1 MNDGL
6 LADIFRAA
14 GAFSILLLLA
24 WGAYLLIPVISSRF
38 RHEIQASR
46 GDIIRLEAVI
56 DSRDR
61 QMDRLDAEIAELRDR
76 ARLDRQQCDEQIA
89 RWVQQTIELRHQ
101 LAEAFV
107 TIDELRR
114 QLADVTPPHGTP
126 HIGPVGW

>member
-1 MNDGL
+1 MGAGVDDVL
-6 LADIFRAA
+6 LGNIFRAA

-24 WGAYLLIPVISSRF
+24 WGAYLLIPTISSRF

-89 RWVQQTIELRHQ
+89 
-101 LAEAFV
+101 EAFV
-107 TIDELRR
+107 TIHELRR

>member
-1 MNDGL
+1 MNDGFL
-6 LADIFRAA
+6 VDIFRAA

-24 WGAYLLIPVISSRF
+24 WGAYLLIPTISSRF

-114 QLADVTPPHGTP
+114 QLADVTPPHGTQT
-126 HIGPVGW
+126 VE